1 MHTSSIQK
9 RILLI
14 VLLGMLVATA
24 ALAFL
29 TGQVLWSGTR
39 DMLLREQ
46 QGSVHSI
53 VRRLHNELGTRRTA
67 LEGLAPQLQE
77 EGTLLSASRLQQL
90 LRNRNTLNQLFRG
103 GVLVVDAQ
111 GVGVAE
117 TLTVPGRLGRS
128 YLDVRV
134 VSEALADGKPVL
146 GRPMLG
152 KALRVP
158 QIAMVQPLPGADGRP
173 IALVIGV
180 LELSKGSLFDRV
192 ESEMVSGN
200 GSGTGALAIIDPAEQ
215 IYVTATG
222 RASALAPLP
231 ARGASPLLDAVRAGI
246 ASGSADDAQGRR
258 LLYAADTLPET
269 GWLLVQTESYDEAFA
284 PIRRLMAQCLA
295 MVVLLMAVVAGA
307 VWWLLRRTLAPLGIA
322 AATIDDMAEGRTAG
336 HALKVVRND
345 EVGRLSAAF
354 NRLLALRDE
363 QDRQLQRER
372 DFLQRQFQQS
382 SDGIVLMEPATW
394 RITDANARVGAITG
408 HGRADAI
415 GRSLPEL
422 LGDKDGGLARQL
434 AEATDSA
441 ADSAQERGAEHR
453 DGHALELEVT
463 ATRVTV
469 GDTQKVMVNLRD
481 ITERKRSERLKSEFV
496 STVSHE
502 LRTPLTSIAGSLG
515 LVNGGALG
523 EVPPMM
529 RQMLSIAHQNSNRLS
544 LLINDL
550 LDMDKLVAGQ
560 MTLDLREQPLQP
572 VLEEAVAANQA
583 YAQQHGVRFEL
594 LCESDAQVR
603 IDAMRLQ
610 QVLANFISNAA
621 KFSPAGEV
629 VDVVAQRRGPVVRV
643 SVHDRGPGIPAA
655 FRSRIFQKFA
665 QADASDTR
673 QKGGTGLGLAIT
685 KELVERMSGQVGF
698 ESAEGQGSVFWF
710 ELPVVDAAADAHTA
724 AQAVPGNGLKLLVVE
739 DEPDIAH
746 LLKVMLGRAGYAV
759 ELAHTAQ
766 QAREKALAG
775 GFAAMTLDL
784 RLPDG
789 NGAELV
795 RELRADPRTAG
806 LPVVVISAAS
816 DAGRLALSG
825 SFSAIDWL
833 DKPID
838 ERHLLS
844 ALRHVMRP
852 GAEGK
857 PRVLHI
863 EDDADLRQVIAG
875 QGAALADFDGANT
888 LAEARRLLAQGSYDL
903 VLLDLGL
910 PDGNGWD
917 LLDELHRQHPGL
929 PVVVMSA
936 NELSGVQLE
945 QVQAALAKSRTSE
958 QRFLSVLQGLLPQ
971 TPQIPQNPGDSR

>member
-46 QGSVHSI
+46 QGSVQAI
-53 VRRLHNELGTRRTA
+53 VRRLHNEFGARRTA

-77 EGTLLSASRLQQL
+77 DGALLPNDRLQAL

-103 GVLVVDAQ
+103 GVLVLDGQ

-117 TLTVPGRLGRS
+117 TLAVPGRLGRS
-128 YLDVRV
+128 YIDFPV
-134 VSEALADGKPVL
+134 VAEALASGKPVL
-146 GRPMLG
+146 GQPMLG
-152 KALRVP
+152 KALKVP
-158 QIAMVQPLPGADGRP
+158 QIAMVQPLRVAGGQT
-173 IALVIGV
+173 IALVVGI
-180 LELSKGSLFDRV
+180 LELSEGSLFDRV
-192 ESEMVSGN
+192 ESEMIN
-200 GSGTGALAIIDPAEQ
+200 GTGALAIIDPAAR

-222 RASALAPLP
+222 RAEALQPLP
-231 ARGASPLLDAVRAGI
+231 AAGASPLLDAVRGG
-246 ASGSADDAQGRR
+246 STVGSAADAQGQR

-269 GWLLVQTESYDEAFA
+269 GWLLVQTQSQDEAFA

-295 MVVLLMAVVAGA
+295 MIVLLMAAVAAA

-322 AATIDDMAEGRTAG
+322 ATTINDMAEGRTAG
-336 HALKVVRND
+336 RTLKVWRND
-345 EVGRLSAAF
+345 EVGQLSAAF

-394 RITDANARVGAITG
+394 RITDANARVAAITG
-408 HGRADAI
+408 HALADAI

-422 LGDKDGGLARQL
+422 LGDPDGGLARQL
-434 AEATDSA
+434 ADATDSA
-441 ADSAQERGAEHR
+441 ADSAHERGAEHR

-469 GDTQKVMVNLRD
+469 GDAQKIMVNLRD
-481 ITERKRSERLKSEFV
+481 ITERKRSERMKSEFV

-560 MTLDLREQPLQP
+560 MTLDLREQPLRP
-572 VLEEAVAANQA
+572 VLEEAVAANQS

-594 LCESDAQVR
+594 ACETDVQVR

-621 KFSPAGEV
+621 KFSPAGAV

-685 KELVERMSGQVGF
+685 KELVERMAGQVGF

-710 ELPVVDAAADAHTA
+710 ELPVVDAAAEARVA
-724 AQAVPGNGLKLLVVE
+724 ADAVPGNGLKLLVVE

-746 LLKVMLGRAGYAV
+746 LLKVMLGRAGYQV

-875 QGAALADFDGANT
+875 QGAAIADFDGANT
-888 LAEARRLLAQGSYDL
+888 LAEARGLLAQGSYDL

-936 NELSGVQLE
+936 NELSGGQLE

-958 QRFLSVLQGLLPQ
+958 QRFLSVLQGLLPRN
-971 TPQIPQNPGDSR
+971 PHNPGDSR

>member
-46 QGSVHSI
+46 QGSVQSI
-53 VRRLHNELGTRRTA
+53 VRRLHNELGARATA
-67 LEGLAPQLQE
+67 LEGLAPQLQDD
-77 EGTLLSASRLQQL
+77 GVLLPNDRLQAL

-103 GVLVVDAQ
+103 GVLVLDGQ

-117 TLTVPGRLGRS
+117 TLSVPGRLGRS
-128 YLDVRV
+128 YIDFPV
-134 VSEALADGKPVL
+134 VAEALASGRPVL

-152 KALRVP
+152 RALKVP
-158 QIAMVQPLPGADGRP
+158 QIAMVQPLRGAGGRT
-173 IALVIGV
+173 IALVVGI
-180 LELSKGSLFDRV
+180 LQLSEGSLFDRV
-192 ESEMVSGN
+192 ESEMID
-200 GSGTGALAIIDPAEQ
+200 GTGALTIIDPAAQ

-222 RASALAPLP
+222 RAQALQPLP
-231 ARGASPLLDAVRAGI
+231 AAGASPLLDAVRGGSI
-246 ASGSADDAQGRR
+246 LGSATDAQGQR
-258 LLYAADTLPET
+258 LLYAADTLSET
-269 GWLLVQTESYDEAFA
+269 GWLLVQTQSQDEAFA

-295 MVVLLMAVVAGA
+295 MIVLLMAVVAAA

-322 AATIDDMAEGRTAG
+322 ATTINDMAEGRTAVRT
-336 HALKVVRND
+336 LKVWRND
-345 EVGRLSAAF
+345 EVGQLSAAF

-382 SDGIVLMEPATW
+382 SDGIVLMEPVTW
-394 RITDANARVGAITG
+394 RITDANARVAAITG
-408 HGRADAI
+408 HALADAI
-415 GRSLPEL
+415 GRSLPDL
-422 LGDKDGGLARQL
+422 LGDPDGGLARQL
-434 AEATDSA
+434 AAATDSA
-441 ADSAQERGAEHR
+441 ADSAHERGAEHR

-469 GDTQKVMVNLRD
+469 GDAQKIMVNLRD
-481 ITERKRSERLKSEFV
+481 ITERKRSERMKSEFV

-560 MTLDLREQPLQP
+560 MTLDLREQPLRP
-572 VLEEAVAANQA
+572 VLEEAVAANQS

-594 LCESDAQVR
+594 VCETDAPVR

-621 KFSPAGEV
+621 KFSPAGAV
-629 VDVVAQRRGPVVRV
+629 VDVVAQQRGPVVRV

-685 KELVERMSGQVGF
+685 KELVERMAGQVGF
-698 ESAEGQGSVFWF
+698 ESVEGQGSVFWF
-710 ELPVVDAAADAHTA
+710 ELPVVDAAADARVA
-724 AQAVPGNGLKLLVVE
+724 ADAMPGNGLKLLVVE

-746 LLKVMLGRAGYAV
+746 LLKVMLGRAGYRV

-795 RELRADPRTAG
+795 RELRADPRTAD

-857 PRVLHI
+857 PRVLHV

-888 LAEARRLLAQGSYDL
+888 LAEARGLLAQGSYDL

-936 NELSGVQLE
+936 NELSGGQLE

-958 QRFLSVLQGLLPQ
+958 QRFLSVLQGLLPRHPHN
-971 TPQIPQNPGDSR
+971 TGDSR